1 VVLYR
6 IKRLEDTHIIRGY
19 FTDIDTAKMGYT
31 TFRILL
37 NLSNY
42 SKEDEEE
49 LTKFLLSVPQLIW
62 FFKTEGKY
70 DMDIVYVSKSV
81 TEFYSF
87 IDQLH
92 IRFNRLIADE
102 KIGTLIQLLYYGKDY
117 LINKKREKMP
127 IKNFNS
133 EVVDIDEN
141 DKKILISLSN
151 NGKISIIDLAK
162 ITSLSINTVKDRMKR
177 LEKNKIISGY
187 RPFIDTEKSGYNY
200 SKIFINLKNYNA
212 SDIMKIHSFFEM
224 KNSTI
229 FTTKY
234 LNGDDLEVET
244 HLENDKQLFHLKDE
258 LTTQFGKIIKE
269 IYVLQFSKEYIF
281 RYLPEKI

>member
-1 VVLYR
+1 MSLDNVDKKLLYLLDQNCRQSTTQLAKQLRIHRNVVLYR

-19 FTDIDTAKMGYT
+19 YTDIDTAKMGYT

-141 DKKILISLSN
+141 DKKIFN
-151 NGKISIIDLAK
+151 FD
-162 ITSLSINTVKDRMKR
+162 
-177 LEKNKIISGY
+177 
-187 RPFIDTEKSGYNY
+187 
-200 SKIFINLKNYNA
+200 NL
-212 SDIMKIHSFFEM
+212 
-224 KNSTI
+224 
-229 FTTKY
+229 
-234 LNGDDLEVET
+234 
-244 HLENDKQLFHLKDE
+244 
-258 LTTQFGKIIKE
+258 
-269 IYVLQFSKEYIF
+269 FSKTELIKMIQKMEGNFDCFSTAYSGECDQADCCWRNDCYAAATI
-281 RYLPEKI
+281 